1 MHCIALPTRTRRDI
15 AHCAPAAVP
24 QAGPAHQAHH
34 HRHAPR
40 VDNDKRALGCL
51 HAACSTR
58 TLHTRSA
65 RASLTTLTGSL
76 SSQVLLQQLHW
87 QAAGRRPEHPGA
99 RIQLRRP
106 STRPSSPQELQQPP
120 SWQTTRR
127 RESSS
132 TQQHMTAA
140 TRAAYTHAYMHTYT
154 HAHIHACRYR
164 VLENSRVYVI
174 HSRGHNNRLR
184 LQGVLGDHARQR

>member
-154 HAHIHACRYR
+154 HAHIHACTRTNAYAR
-164 VLENSRVYVI
+164 I
-174 HSRGHNNRLR
+174 HAYMCTMGIHIYT
-184 LQGVLGDHARQR
+184 DA